1 MQQRNSLKVQK
12 IQKTDSAF
20 KSTLATFGK
29 YGGFASR
36 DKINFSS
43 SKWIDV
49 QPTALAR
56 RKVKCSD
63 HLTNQAE
70 RPPKQAHT
78 TEHDCSISTQLS
90 SLMPRGKLEYH
101 LLIIRHSVQ
110 HTILGAWEKTLTVFI
125 NILFYC

>member
-49 QPTALAR
+49 QSTALAR

-78 TEHDCSISTQLS
+78 TEHDCSKSTQLS
-90 SLMPRGKLEYH
+90 SLMPRGKARTPAPH
-101 LLIIRHSVQ
+101 NMTFCTAHNIRG
-110 HTILGAWEKTLTVFI
+110 LGKNTNCFH
-125 NILFYC
+125 